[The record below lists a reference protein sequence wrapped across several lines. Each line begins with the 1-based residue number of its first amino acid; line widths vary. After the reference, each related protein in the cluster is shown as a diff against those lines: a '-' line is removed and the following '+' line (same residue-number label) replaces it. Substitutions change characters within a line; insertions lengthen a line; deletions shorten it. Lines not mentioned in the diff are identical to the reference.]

1 MNIGGKLL
9 AKYGARRLASPEG
22 SPSRDA
28 CIPSWTRVAVGAALL
43 AGGLAGIV
51 LLAMVGRDSW
61 ISARVAV
68 RCCLGFTAAYAC
80 WRVVRYLVTP
90 GYDRTLDWI
99 DAHAGPSRVSGS
111 FHWFRP
117 TNRGGR
123 WGTRSA
129 ASFGWLLS
137 SLADFR
143 HAPVR
148 SALNLLA
155 VAAPIAA
162 LLLASHW
169 SRVRF
174 GQPWPGR
181 RGGLGRAVSELIEL
195 MGTAGSAP

>member
-28 CIPSWTRVAVGAALL
+28 CIPSRKHVVGGAALL
-43 AGGLAGIV
+43 VGGLAGIV
-51 LLAMVGRDSW
+51 LLAVVGWESW
-61 ISARVAV
+61 TAARVAV
-68 RCCLGFTAAYAC
+68 RCCLGFTTVYVS
-80 WRVVRYLVTP
+80 WRVVESLITP
-90 GYDRTLDWI
+90 GFDRTLGWI
-99 DAHAGPSRVSGS
+99 
-111 FHWFRP
+111 
-117 TNRGGR
+117 
-123 WGTRSA
+123 RSN
-129 ASFGWLLS
+129 
-137 SLADFR
+137 LADFR
-143 HAPVR
+143 YAPVR
-148 SALNLLA
+148 CALNLLA

-162 LLLASHW
+162 IILASHW